1 MANGAGFPVGK
12 LPWRQLERLLASRR
26 VPKSS
31 RVIVGP
37 RFGDDAAVIDLGSK
51 YLVAKTDPITFT
63 AEHIGWY
70 AVHVNANDI
79 AMMGA
84 RPRWFLATLLLP
96 ESAATPTLTR
106 RIFQDIVRACRQLG
120 VTLCGGH
127 TEITHG
133 LGRPVVVGAMMG
145 ELVKSKLVR
154 KENQRPG
161 DFVLLTKGVAVEGTA
176 VLARE
181 KAAKLR
187 TKLGPAMVRRAQR
200 LLFSPGISVVREA
213 TIALDHGEIHALHD
227 PTEGGLLSGLYEL
240 ARAGRVGL
248 RSWLDEVPILAETQ
262 ALRRVLNFN
271 PFALLASG
279 ALLIV
284 VTPRTVD
291 RVLRAFARNKI
302 QATIIGEVRHASEG
316 IEVVERGK
324 MRRLRMPARD
334 EIARLL

>member
-1 MANGAGFPVGK
+1 VVNGAPFPVGK
-12 LPWRQLERLLASRR
+12 LPWRQLERLLTPRR

-37 RFGDDAAVIDLGSK
+37 RFGDDAAVIDLGSE

-96 ESAATPTLTR
+96 DSATTPTLTR

-187 TKLGPAMVRRAQR
+187 KKLGPAMVRRAER

-240 ARAGRVGL
+240 ARAGHVGL

-279 ALLIV
+279 ALLV
-284 VTPRTVD
+284 VVSPRTVD

>member
-12 LPWRQLERLLASRR
+12 LPWRQLERLLASHR

-37 RFGDDAAVIDLGSK
+37 RFGDDAAVIDLGPK
-51 YLVAKTDPITFT
+51 YLVAKTDPITFA

-187 TKLGPAMVRRAQR
+187 KKLGPAMVRRAQR

-284 VTPRTVD
+284 VSPRTVD